1 MQLTRFTDASL
12 RVLMHLAR
20 QSGVLATTSDIAQ
33 LYGVPFN
40 HLIKAV
46 NHLSRS
52 GWVQGSRGRGGG
64 LKLAVPASEIVL
76 GAVVRSTEPTMAVI
90 ECFTPACPLRLNC
103 ELQRALHSATQ
114 AFYQV
119 LDQYTLADLAQ
130 NTSLL
135 GVDLL
140 PSQGP
145 VPGSGRATP
154 QLSVDGG
161 QAPVDDG
168 DSVELSKVTRK
179 RLG

>member
-1 MQLTRFTDASL
+1 MQLTRFSDASL
-12 RVLMHLAR
+12 RILMHLAR
-20 QSGVLATTSDIAQ
+20 LQPGVLATTSDISQ

-52 GWVQGSRGRGGG
+52 GWIQGSRGRGGG

-76 GAVVRSTEPTMAVI
+76 GTVVRSTEPTMAVI

-103 ELQRALHSATQ
+103 ELQRALHTASQ
-114 AFYQV
+114 AFYSV

-130 NTSLL
+130 HTSLL
-135 GVDLL
+135 GTDLL
-140 PSQGP
+140 ASEPRLLDDRASPLLP
-145 VPGSGRATP
+145 VTDGHTP
-154 QLSVDGG
+154 LDN
-161 QAPVDDG
+161 
-168 DSVELSKVTRK
+168 DSADLSKVTRK